1 MEAFVER
8 FLLIFNT
15 FGGSGLISKKM
26 PGTVGSAIAT
36 IISYAL
42 PPSALLPFI
51 LSSLLFT
58 LGTFTC
64 QKYILNH
71 PSNLDPG
78 YIVIDEVCAIFLGNA
93 MILTLLPYKWY
104 LYIIIFIFF
113 RLFDIWKPYP
123 INEIEKYCKTKRI
136 LLGFGIMVDDILAI
150 LPTVLCSYSAVRL
163 ISLWWA

>member
-1 MEAFVER
+1 MEAFVKQ
-8 FLLIFNT
+8 FLLVFNT

-26 PGTVGSAIAT
+26 PGTVGSAIAAT
-36 IISYAL
+36 ISYAL
-42 PPSALLPFI
+42 PHSALLFFI
-51 LSSLLFT
+51 LSSLLFI

-78 YIVIDEVCAIFLGNA
+78 YIVVDEVCAIFLGNA
-93 MILTLLPYKWY
+93 TILMLLPYKWY

-123 INEIEKYCKTKRI
+123 INAIEKYCKAKKI

-150 LPTVLCSYSAVRL
+150 LPTVLCSYSVVRL
-163 ISLWWA
+163 LSI